1 MGRKNSYY
9 FGPYLLNANESV
21 LMRDGVPVGLTP
33 KAFDT
38 LMVLVRN
45 RGHLVEKDQLMKE
58 VWPETA
64 VEEANLTQNIST
76 LRRILGE
83 SDETLKYI
91 ETVPRR
97 GYRFVAPVQEL
108 FEADTDQIP
117 VRAGVRGQGSLAVLP
132 FVNASGD
139 TNMEYLSDGITVS
152 IINNLSQLPMLRVMS
167 QTAVFRYKGKEQ
179 DAQQIG
185 RELGVTAVLVGRI
198 NSHDGGLLIS
208 AELVDVANGWQL
220 WGETYHHPSHGML
233 GGQVDIARQISAALR
248 SKLTADDERRLSL
261 RYTKNQSAYQSYL
274 KGRYHWIKYDR
285 AGLVQALSH
294 FRDAITL
301 DPYYILA
308 YAGSVDC
315 CLRLLTNYIPTGDNM
330 NELSNGS
337 KMEESQATETRVART
352 IRLKC
357 EWDQKAIERE
367 LKRAAELK
375 TNFPAVHQWH
385 AAFEFAISLL
395 NNNSTAIKVV
405 RNVEE
410 TTTNYWNAIFEH
422 NSPFIACSPTMA
434 EEVQVF
440 CAIAREQIESG
451 NYEAASLLLE
461 RWWVFGQWP
470 RVDGLS
476 PESSSDLLFTAG
488 ALAGYEASA
497 RQVPA
502 GQKHAEALLNGS
514 IAIFEQLGSK
524 RLAAQGRIELSWCY
538 YREGLFGLTCE
549 TLDGAIHA
557 LADDEIEL
565 KSLALARLATVEHKL
580 GRLHDARRRL
590 EKLAD
595 IVELVGPL
603 TACRYN
609 LELATTLKE
618 LAISESRSEYFDQAL
633 HHFNEALYDLDAIGH
648 HRYAAIVENNHGYLL
663 LALGRLAEAE
673 AHLIRARSLF
683 EVFGDREKQ
692 AQVDDTL
699 ARLHVA
705 AKRFELAEDCI
716 SRSVEMLEAGG
727 EDALLAQS
735 LRTKGHVLCC
745 LGRYRSAK
753 KVLERAQQV
762 AEHCGD
768 REGAGRAILV
778 LIEEMGCELPDEEL
792 VELGSQVHRF
802 LANSQ
807 MASIRERLKK
817 SLDQVYLR
825 TKSIEPEA

>member
-1 MGRKNSYY
+1 MGRKDSYQ
-9 FGPYLLNANESV
+9 FGPYFLNANESV
-21 LMRDGVPVGLTP
+21 LMRDGSPVGLTP
-33 KAFDT
+33 KVFDT

-45 RGHLVEKDQLMKE
+45 RGHLVEKEHLMKE
-58 VWPETA
+58 VWPETT

-108 FEADTDQIP
+108 FEPEADLIP
-117 VRAGVRGQGSLAVLP
+117 VKPGQVRGEGSVAVLP

-139 TNMEYLSDGITVS
+139 YEMDYLSDGITVN
-152 IINNLSQLPMLRVMS
+152 IINNLSQMPMLRVMS

-198 NSHDGGLLIS
+198 HSHDGGLLIS

-220 WGETYHHPSHGML
+220 WGETYDHPAPLL
-233 GGQVDIARQISAALR
+233 GLQVEIARQISAALR
-248 SKLTADDERRLSL
+248 SKLTGDDERRLSL
-261 RYTKNQSAYQSYL
+261 RYTKNESAYQSYL

-315 CLRLLTNYIPTGDNM
+315 CLRLVTNYIPTEDNM
-330 NELSNGS
+330 NELSDGS
-337 KMEESQATETRVART
+337 KVEESHAIQTKLART
-352 IRLKC
+352 IKLKY
-357 EWDQKAIERE
+357 EWDQKVIERE

-385 AAFEFAISLL
+385 AAFKFAISLL
-395 NNNSTAIKVV
+395 KNNSAALGAVP
-405 RNVEE
+405 NLAA
-410 TTTNYWNAIFEH
+410 TTTKYWNDVFEH
-422 NSPFIACSPTMA
+422 HSPFIGCSPTMS

-451 NYEAASLLLE
+451 NYEAATLLLE

-470 RVDGLS
+470 KVDGLS
-476 PESSSDLLFTAG
+476 PASSSDLLFTAG
-488 ALAGYEASA
+488 ALAGYQASA
-497 RQVPA
+497 KQLPA

-524 RLAAQGRIELSWCY
+524 RLATEGRIELSWCY

-549 TLDGAIHA
+549 TLNGAIHA

-565 KSLALARLATVEHKL
+565 KSLALARLATVEYKL
-580 GRLHDARRRL
+580 GRVHDARRRL
-590 EKLAD
+590 EKLA
-595 IVELVGPL
+595 EKLVGPL
-603 TACRYN
+603 TASRYN
-609 LELATTLKE
+609 LELASTLKE

-633 HHFNEALYDLDAIGH
+633 RHYNEALYHLDAIGH

-663 LALGRLAEAE
+663 LALDRLAEAE
-673 AHLIRARSLF
+673 GHLIRARSLF

-705 AKRFELAEDCI
+705 AKRFELANDCI
-716 SRSVEMLEAGG
+716 SRAVEMLEAGG
-727 EDALLAQS
+727 EDALLAES
-735 LRTKGHVLCC
+735 LRTKGLVLCR
-745 LGRYRSAK
+745 LGRHRAAK
-753 KVLERAQQV
+753 KALERAQQV

-768 REGAGRAILV
+768 MEGAGRAILV
-778 LIEEMGCELPDEEL
+778 LIEEMGFELPDEEL
-792 VELGSQVHRF
+792 EELGSQVYKL

-807 MASIRERLKK
+807 RALIRERLKK
-817 SLDQVYLR
+817 TLDQVHLR
-825 TKSIEPEA
+825 TKSKPS